1 MYLEQING
9 PQDVKKLS
17 VEQLNTLADE
27 SALHY

>member
-17 VEQLNTLADE
+17 VEQLNTLSDE
-27 SALHY
+27 MRSA

>member
-27 SALHY
+27 MRAAL

>member
-17 VEQLNTLADE
+17 VEQLILWQTKCV
-27 SALHY
+27 LHY